1 MAIDPRISMAGQPIN
16 IGQRYAQTLQN
27 LQNQDILGVNR
38 DRAPLLQ
45 EQLQLQTDLLNAEQ
59 TPRLQAANLA
69 ASPLMVKR
77 NLQSQL
83 VQEIAPLFASN
94 NPQAIAEKYAQAAQ
108 YLQQNGGDMADVQQL
123 QQDAQ
128 EVLTPEGFSQLQ
140 KETESALSLSGNL
153 AQKSVSQREFENNVA
168 LVKADPKLLT
178 TEGKAAAI
186 ALGLEAKVALTAEER
201 KALDTKLGD
210 AVTKQLVKEAE
221 AIDGAKQTVKLKF
234 EPQIKRAVILAEK
247 EAAARGEAL
256 TDKAQMTA
264 ALPGLMDAVASLREL
279 STIATSTI
287 GGKVFD
293 FAVKETGFG
302 TTEGANARAK
312 FIAIVSNQVLPLLK
326 PTFGGSFTVDEGN
339 ELKATLGDPDASPE
353 QKMAQLDAF
362 IAQKIRNIESA
373 ERQISAGDTTQQG
386 QVFNFDAQGNL
397 IQ

>member
-1 MAIDPRISMAGQPIN
+1 M
-16 IGQRYAQTLQN
+16 
-27 LQNQDILGVNR
+27 
-38 DRAPLLQ
+38 
-45 EQLQLQTDLLNAEQ
+45 
-59 TPRLQAANLA
+59 
-69 ASPLMVKR
+69 
-77 NLQSQL
+77 
-83 VQEIAPLFASN
+83 
-94 NPQAIAEKYAQAAQ
+94 
-108 YLQQNGGDMADVQQL
+108 
-123 QQDAQ
+123 
-128 EVLTPEGFSQLQ
+128 
-140 KETESALSLSGNL
+140 
-153 AQKSVSQREFENNVA
+153 
-168 LVKADPKLLT
+168 
-178 TEGKAAAI
+178 
-186 ALGLEAKVALTAEER
+186 
-201 KALDTKLGD
+201 
-210 AVTKQLVKEAE
+210 
-221 AIDGAKQTVKLKF
+221 
-234 EPQIKRAVILAEK
+234 AEK

-264 ALPGLMDAVASLREL
+264 ALPGLMDAVANLREL

-386 QVFNFDAQGNL
+386 QQPQGQVFNFDAQGNL